1 MKPSKDS
8 ELEGTYCSCPVE
20 CQATLY
26 SQEMSQSDRRT
37 GTELKKY
44 MRPPLFQRMS
54 KKPLPIWVLE
64 EKIKNLTKAGKS
76 SKRLEDLQADILD
89 RASVVHFYF
98 KETGI
103 VQYSREQ
110 LYSIM
115 DVIGNSILCIRWFLL
130 YLFLSAAFGGII
142 GLCMGFSLL
151 SGVEL
156 IYWFTLRLFIDQY
169 RKKKWVCPFSAD
181 CIFVQ

>member
-26 SQEMSQSDRRT
+26 SQEISQSDRRT

-76 SKRLEDLQADILD
+76 SIRLEDLQADILD

-115 DVIGNSILCIRWFLL
+115 DVIGNSILCIR
-130 YLFLSAAFGGII
+130 
-142 GLCMGFSLL
+142 
-151 SGVEL
+151 
-156 IYWFTLRLFIDQY
+156 
-169 RKKKWVCPFSAD
+169 
-181 CIFVQ
+181 